1 MENNRT
7 ITISGI
13 IAVVTLIILVSTCG
27 YQRIDAG
34 YEGLRVNKYGDE
46 KGVDRV
52 TEVTGAV
59 WYNKIKYDIYE
70 VPTFTQDYSFENLE
84 FKTKDMMSVS
94 LSTGVQVQNPEGK
107 SPELFVEYRRYFKS
121 GECDLSQ
128 IIYKYTRQ
136 GFSDAVGL
144 FQAEEL
150 ITKKTDFR
158 KIADSLVTNNLTE
171 KGFKVGDIFLIGD
184 PSLPK
189 SITDAVNNKIKA
201 KQIAQQKEQ
210 ELAQAAAD
218 AEKLIEKARGEAE
231 SMRIQADAER
241 YAYEQKQRALTTL
254 LVQQQFIEKWNG
266 VLPVYGQ
273 TPTIFKDISNK

>member
-1 MENNRT
+1 MEKKLA
-7 ITISGI
+7 ISGVVVI
-13 IAVVTLIILVSTCG
+13 ITFIFLVSTCG

-70 VPTFTQDYSFENLE
+70 VPTFIQDYSFENLE

-94 LSTGVQVQNPEGK
+94 LGTGVQVQNPAGK
-107 SPELFVEYRRYFKS
+107 SPELFVEYRRYFDNGK
-121 GECDLSQ
+121 CDLTP
-128 IIYKYTRQ
+128 IIYKFTRQ
-136 GFSDAVGL
+136 GFSDAVGM

-150 ITKKTDFR
+150 ITKKTEFR
-158 KIADSLVTNNLTE
+158 KIADSLVTNNLTDR
-171 KGFKVGDIFLIGD
+171 GFEVGDIFLIGD
-184 PSLPK
+184 PALPEP
-189 SITDAVNNKIKA
+189 ITQAVNNKIKA

-210 ELAQAAAD
+210 ELAQAKAD
-218 AEKLIEKARGEAE
+218 ADKLIEKARGEAE
-231 SMRIQADAER
+231 SMKIQADAER
-241 YAYEQKQRALTTL
+241 YAYEQKQRALTKL

-266 VLPVYGQ
+266 VLPVYGEVPM
-273 TPTIFKDISNK
+273 TFKEVSNK